1 MILSVR
7 QTTNKTDVHKFFPV
21 PLLLCYTWILISV
34 AELKRLSFSNII
46 LVFVFSNIYYI
57 CVYIYIFFNVF
68 NANKMLEQNY
78 LGKFN
83 GR

>member
-21 PLLLCYTWILISV
+21 LLLLCYTWILISV
-34 AELKRLSFSNII
+34 AELKKLSFSNII
-46 LVFVFSNIYYI
+46 LIFVFSNIYYI
-57 CVYIYIFFNVF
+57 YIYKYILNMF

-83 GR
+83 GH